1 MISTKR
7 VTQEKAYFVT
17 RHDDH
22 TLLYLALRQVRVE
35 TPLTRA
41 ARQAEAAM
49 TTPVAAVVAVSPP
62 QAKTEVLTPNT
73 KMTITLV
80 KYLIL

>member
-1 MISTKR
+1 MTSTKR
-7 VTQEKAYFVT
+7 VTQEKAFCVT
-17 RHDDH
+17 RHDDY
-22 TLLYLALRQVRVE
+22 TRLYLALRQVRVG

-49 TTPVAAVVAVSPP
+49 TTPGAAVVAVPPP
-62 QAKTEVLTPNT
+62 QARTEVLTPNT

-80 KYLIL
+80 KYLTL